1 MGATLKGKK
10 LYKLK
15 YDSVEHTERL
25 NWLRKNASLE
35 HINDT
40 MEVSDDGRFI
50 TLAVLLDAVVFQ
62 RYLKEFEPELF
73 KEEKD
78 RSQ

>member
-1 MGATLKGKK
+1 MGASLKGKK
-10 LYKLK
+10 VYKLK

-35 HINDT
+35 LVKDS

-50 TLAVLLDAVVFQ
+50 TITVLLDTVIFQ

>member
-1 MGATLKGKK
+1 MGASLKGKK
-10 LYKLK
+10 VYKLK

-35 HINDT
+35 LVNDS

-50 TLAVLLDAVVFQ
+50 TITVLLDTVIFQ